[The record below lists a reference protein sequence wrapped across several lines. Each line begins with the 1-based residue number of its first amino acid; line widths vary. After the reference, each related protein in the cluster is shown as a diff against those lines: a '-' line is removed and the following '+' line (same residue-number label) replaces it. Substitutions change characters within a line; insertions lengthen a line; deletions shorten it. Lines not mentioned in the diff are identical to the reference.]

1 MGSLPGVQTSLVIDM
16 KTQMSR
22 FQIHDDLTAPEGSVP
37 VLRGALASGGQ
48 LPNFLGVLAG
58 SPAALRAYARFR
70 SELRHG
76 KLTLATLE
84 RIALAVAEHYDSE
97 PGIAMHSRAARSA
110 GLDLDEVALARK
122 FDSKDPH
129 EAALLRY
136 LGTLLEERGRAPMH
150 LHEEAR
156 EAGWDDEQL
165 LEAISAVALEAFTA
179 MVNVAGEVPVDGSS
193 EASRTLRAA

>member
-1 MGSLPGVQTSLVIDM
+1 M
-16 KTQMSR
+16 KTTMSR
-22 FQIHDDLTAPEGSVP
+22 FQIHDELTAPERSAP
-37 VLRGALASGGQ
+37 VLRGALSGGGQ

-76 KLTLATLE
+76 SLSLATLE
-84 RIALAVAEHYDSE
+84 RIGLAVSEHRGSE
-97 PGIAMHSRAARSA
+97 QGVSTHTRGARAAGL
-110 GLDLDEVALARK
+110 GLDEIALARE
-122 FDSKDPH
+122 FDSGNVR

-136 LGTLLEERGRAPMH
+136 LRALLDDGRPAMH

-165 LEAISAVALEAFTA
+165 LEAIAAVALEDFTA
-179 MVNVAGEVPVDGSS
+179 MVNVAGEVPLDGSS
-193 EASRTLRAA
+193 EESRILKAA

>member
-1 MGSLPGVQTSLVIDM
+1 M
-16 KTQMSR
+16 KISMSR

-37 VLRGALASGGQ
+37 VLRGALATGGQ

-76 KLTLATLE
+76 KLTQATLE
-84 RIALAVAEHYDSE
+84 RIALAVAEHYHSE
-97 PGIAMHSRAARSA
+97 PGVALHSRAARGA
-110 GLDLDEVALARK
+110 GLALDEVALARQ
-122 FDSKDPH
+122 FRSGDER

-136 LGTLLEERGRAPMH
+136 LQALLEEDGRPPMH

-156 EAGWDDEQL
+156 EAGWDDEQI
-165 LEAISAVALEAFTA
+165 LEAIAAVSLEGFTA
-179 MVNVAGEVPVDGSS
+179 MINVAGEVPVDGSS
-193 EASRTLRAA
+193 EESRTLKAA

>member
-1 MGSLPGVQTSLVIDM
+1 M
-16 KTQMSR
+16 KISMSR
-22 FQIHDDLTAPEGSVP
+22 FQIHDELTAPERSLP
-37 VLRGALASGGQ
+37 ILRGALSGGGQ

-76 KLTLATLE
+76 NLSLATLE
-84 RIALAVAEHYDSE
+84 RIALAVAGHYDSDQ
-97 PGIAMHSRAARSA
+97 GIQLHSRAARAA
-110 GLDLDEVALARK
+110 GLPVDEVTAARH
-122 FDSKDPH
+122 FNSSDPR

-136 LGTLLEERGRAPMH
+136 LHAIVVDGRPPMH

-165 LEAISAVALEAFTA
+165 LEAIAAVALEGFTA
-179 MVNVAGEVPVDGSS
+179 MVNVAGDVPVDGSS
-193 EASRTLRAA
+193 EESRTLKAA